1 VFAAFAPIWILT
13 AVGYAIRRFG
23 LIDASGGVAITRF
36 VFYLAMPATLFLT
49 LSTTPVAQ
57 IGGRPLIASAAS
69 TAAIMGA
76 AWLIARHWLKLR
88 PGEQIIWSMSAG
100 YVNSANLGIPI
111 ARQVLGSTSYLVQ
124 ILLLQLLIVSPV
136 ILTMLDRSVSGRVR
150 LRQIATLPLRNPVIL
165 ASALGVL
172 ASATGYRPP
181 AVVHVSLALLA
192 ATAVPTAL
200 IALGAALHTDR
211 PAHPEPG
218 LDGQP
223 APATGPA
230 DGTLPADGGGPAD
243 GTGLA
248 DAPGPADVLG
258 PADAPGPA
266 EALGLADGSEQ
277 QPRAAPAVQVALV
290 TGMKLALQPAV
301 AWAIGLYALHLSRP
315 QLLAVTICA
324 GLPTAQNVFIFAQEY
339 RAGVSEAS
347 RAVLVTT
354 TLSLASLALI
364 AWLLGR

>member
-1 VFAAFAPIWILT
+1 MFAAFAPIWILT
-13 AVGYAIRRFG
+13 SAGYAIRRFG
-23 LIDASGGVAITRF
+23 LIDASGAVAIARY

-49 LSTTPVAQ
+49 LSTTPLAQ

-76 AWLIARHWLKLR
+76 AWLIARRWLRLR

-136 ILTMLDRSVSGRVR
+136 ILTMLDRSVSGSVR

-165 ASALGVL
+165 GSALGVL

-181 AVVHVSLALLA
+181 AVVHASLALLGA
-192 ATAVPTAL
+192 SAVPTAL

-211 PAHPEPG
+211 PTDPAPHAES
-218 LDGQP
+218 
-223 APATGPA
+223 APATEPARDTEPVAGTEPARDTEPGHRTEPARDTEPEPRVAAGP
-230 DGTLPADGGGPAD
+230 
-243 GTGLA
+243 
-248 DAPGPADVLG
+248 
-258 PADAPGPA
+258 
-266 EALGLADGSEQ
+266 Q
-277 QPRAAPAVQVALV
+277 IALV

-301 AWAIGLYALHLSRP
+301 AWAIGLYALHLTRP

-339 RAGVSEAS
+339 RTGASQAS

>member
-1 VFAAFAPIWILT
+1 
-13 AVGYAIRRFG
+13 
-23 LIDASGGVAITRF
+23 
-36 VFYLAMPATLFLT
+36 
-49 LSTTPVAQ
+49 
-57 IGGRPLIASAAS
+57 
-69 TAAIMGA
+69 MGA
-76 AWLIARHWLKLR
+76 AWLIARRRLRLR

-136 ILTMLDRSVSGRVR
+136 ILTMLDRSVSGSVR

-165 ASALGVL
+165 GSALGVL

-181 AVVHVSLALLA
+181 AVVHASLALLGA
-192 ATAVPTAL
+192 SAVPTAL

-211 PAHPEPG
+211 PTDPAPHAES
-218 LDGQP
+218 
-223 APATGPA
+223 APATEPARDTEPGHRTEPARDTEPEPRVAAGP
-230 DGTLPADGGGPAD
+230 
-243 GTGLA
+243 
-248 DAPGPADVLG
+248 
-258 PADAPGPA
+258 
-266 EALGLADGSEQ
+266 Q
-277 QPRAAPAVQVALV
+277 IALV
-290 TGMKLALQPAV
+290 TSMKLALQPAV
-301 AWAIGLYALHLSRP
+301 AWAIGLYALHLTRP

-339 RAGVSEAS
+339 RTGASQAS

>member
-258 PADAPGPA
+258 PADALGPA
-266 EALGLADGSEQ
+266 EAPGLADGSEQ